1 MRRSWPLSTNPEFSV
16 LECPG
21 YSEYRVENWRLAR
34 DGSSRTISCIS
45 TLSWLDAILAAALSV
60 AWLKVASVRFSLHLF
75 SQSIQAT
82 HIWLVPIVIA
92 ILSYVWWRCNQV
104 LSGKVDISRS
114 VAVIQNRLFRIYH
127 RASIPRGSARDSPR
141 FSFLLSASVYWSTF
155 HTPVYAARY
164 HH

>member
-34 DGSSRTISCIS
+34 DGSGRTISRIS

-60 AWLKVASVRFSLHLF
+60 AWLKVASVRFSWRLF
-75 SQSIQAT
+75 SQGSQAT
-82 HIWLVPIVIA
+82 QTWLVPIVIF

-114 VAVIQNRLFRIYH
+114 VAMVQTPLFRIYH
-127 RASIPRGSARDSPR
+127 RASIPWGPARDSPR
-141 FSFLLSASVYWSTF
+141 FSFLLSASVY
-155 HTPVYAARY
+155 
-164 HH
+164 